1 MITTSPYRTR
11 YLRISPH
18 IDRSWSECQ
27 LGTKGTCISQSNASL
42 CARTNTNY
50 YRRRR
55 RNGYNNPICPIGDVG
70 AIIFQHTIIPFP
82 RPSSWP
88 VDRHVPTPERAARYE
103 IGFCDM
109 HRAAIG
115 RIYNLGPSDR
125 LLPVVDDLVMNEF
138 EVKVVMRYHSYRI
151 LLLPAIRS
159 CGLPFT
165 ILMGAIISTADVT
178 IVLKQQ

>member
-70 AIIFQHTIIPFP
+70 AIIFQNTIIPFP

-151 LLLPAIRS
+151 LLLPAIR
-159 CGLPFT
+159 T
-165 ILMGAIISTADVT
+165 RADCHSQFWW
-178 IVLKQQ
+178 VLS

>member
-1 MITTSPYRTR
+1 MDAHNDNNLAIQNSIFAYLAAYRP
-11 YLRISPH
+11 IVV
-18 IDRSWSECQ
+18 
-27 LGTKGTCISQSNASL
+27 GTCISQSNASL

-70 AIIFQHTIIPFP
+70 AIIFQNTIIPFP

-151 LLLPAIRS
+151 LLLPAIR
-159 CGLPFT
+159 T
-165 ILMGAIISTADVT
+165 RADCHS
-178 IVLKQQ
+178 QF